1 MKKLLFIV
9 AIAATFAACKNSPT
23 SANKADASQTVE
35 KATKGDPSVSAVFQA
50 YYDERMRLFP
60 FEATSNGIST
70 YNDQFPI
77 DISDAYRD
85 TVKQFFQKYKTQL
98 AAVDASKLTERERMS
113 YDILN
118 WDLDVAIEGFK
129 FNDHLMPIN
138 QFWGKTLD
146 LGQLGSGEGS
156 QPFKTTADYDNW
168 LKRISHFSEWADV
181 AIANMKRGIN
191 EGSVLP
197 KYYLN

>member
-1 MKKLLFIV
+1 MKKLAFIV
-9 AIAATFAACKNSPT
+9 AIAATIAACNNRPS
-23 SANKADASQTVE
+23 SANKADAAQTVE
-35 KATKGDPSVSAVFQA
+35 KTTKGDPSVSAVFQA

-85 TVKQFFQKYKTQL
+85 TVKQFYQKYKTQL

-118 WDLDVAIEGFK
+118 WEKHSIWVNWVAAK
-129 FNDHLMPIN
+129 ARNLSKPPPI
-138 QFWGKTLD
+138 
-146 LGQLGSGEGS
+146 
-156 QPFKTTADYDNW
+156 TT
-168 LKRISHFSEWADV
+168 I
-181 AIANMKRGIN
+181 G
-191 EGSVLP
+191 
-197 KYYLN
+197 